1 MDSVCAI
8 INTEQKNSRPDP
20 AKGGSDMLE
29 FLPWYLGIGFIIL
42 IICGV
47 ISQGNWRDSAW
58 VAVLWPLWVGFLL
71 LVLFYGKDDKKD

>member
-1 MDSVCAI
+1 
-8 INTEQKNSRPDP
+8 
-20 AKGGSDMLE
+20 MLE

>member
-1 MDSVCAI
+1 
-8 INTEQKNSRPDP
+8 
-20 AKGGSDMLE
+20 MLE

-47 ISQGNWRDSAW
+47 VSQGNWRDSAW